1 MSKLKNWWH
10 QKKKKKID
18 KLKEAAMKQLYMV
31 RMGDASDETNE
42 QAAISLL
49 KAVSAGAEFDYT
61 DPVFEF
67 WKSDRGVDAM
77 HLAAEKYGNREL
89 FRKRLWSA
97 GFGLCG
103 FLAAGVALVPALAAL
118 PTLIPGVSVQMAFG
132 IIGALCTAGVVQEE
146 AFALFDKT
154 KEKTLRLS
162 YSILRKIRKGGKP
175 PIDGRLSLTHSS
187 HKDLRSVFKNLSSE
201 KNLKRHP
208 QRNQQTEHRRK
219 KWPIWYQKV
228 FFRNYQFKKEQTK
241 KVA

>member
-1 MSKLKNWWH
+1 MSKLKNWWY

-89 FRKRLWSA
+89 LRKGLWSV
-97 GFGLCG
+97 GFCLCG
-103 FLAAGVALVPALAAL
+103 LLAGGVAMVPALAAL

-132 IIGALCTAGVVQEE
+132 IISILCTAGGVQET
-146 AFALFDKT
+146 ASTLFDKT

-162 YSILRKIRKGGKP
+162 NGILREIRKGGKP
-175 PIDGRLSLTHSS
+175 GGGLSLTHSF
-187 HKDLRSVFKNLSSE
+187 HKDLRSVFKNFSSE
-201 KNLKRHP
+201 KNLNRHP

-219 KWPIWYQKV
+219 KWPIWYQKLV
-228 FFRNYQFKKEQTK
+228 LRNYQVKKEQTK